1 MAIRKLGSI
10 YARFYYRTDQIAEIF
25 RTPLPSNS
33 QESQSCQPMHQAG
46 EVQLINRLL
55 VLWGEYCWN
64 LVIISA
70 LGDALTIQG
79 TLLSPSTGVRGF
91 SDIRAKLGVNFGA
104 GPRTKWDEPQWALQ
118 CANALSP
125 TNMNQ
130 IGLGLTGVSV
140 DSLKSVRNFLV
151 HPNERTRNIY
161 QNLAQA
167 LGYHGI
173 GPKTLLNSNL
183 GMGSTVL
190 ESWIA
195 DFQNAARN
203 SAL

>member
-1 MAIRKLGSI
+1 MAVRKLGILYS
-10 YARFYYRTDQIAEIF
+10 RFAYRTDLISEIF
-25 RTPLPSNS
+25 RTPLPLHLQDAVN
-33 QESQSCQPMHQAG
+33 CQPIHSAG

-55 VLWGEYCWN
+55 VLWGEYCRN

-91 SDIRAKLGVNFGA
+91 SDIRVKLGVNFGA

-118 CANALSP
+118 CANTLSP

-173 GPKTLLNSNL
+173 EPKALLNSNL
-183 GMGSTVL
+183 GIGSTVL

-195 DFQNAARN
+195 DFQISAYNAA
-203 SAL
+203 L